1 MENGKKVAVVTGGTR
16 GIGKQIVLDLLG
28 RNYRVWTSYA
38 ADESAAARAEKE
50 FCAAG
55 ECVVVR
61 ETDDWGGGIVCAVKM
76 RERAVHCIVG
86 NAGTTLRKAFP
97 QISNAEWA
105 HVLNVNLNANFALVR
120 DLYPLLAPASR
131 IVFVGSLMGVY
142 PHGTSLPYGVSK
154 SALHALARNLVKEF
168 EGTGTTV
175 NAIAPGF
182 VETEWQRAKP
192 EEIRQNIYRK
202 TAVKRFADVREI
214 SSAVMF
220 CLDNAF
226 LNGEIIQLSGGYSC
240 K

>member
-1 MENGKKVAVVTGGTR
+1 MKNEKKTAVVTGGTR
-16 GIGKQIVLDLLG
+16 GIGRQIVLDLLA
-28 RNYRVWTSYA
+28 RNYRAWTSYA
-38 ADESAAARAEKE
+38 ADESAAACAEKE
-50 FCAAG
+50 FCAQG

-61 ETDDWGGGIVCAVKM
+61 ETDEWGGGIVRAVKS

-86 NAGTTLRKAFP
+86 NAGTTLRKLFS
-97 QISNAEWA
+97 QITNAEWA

-120 DLYPLLAPASR
+120 DLRPLLAPVSR
-131 IVFVGSLMGVY
+131 IVFVGSLMGVF

-154 SALHALARNLVKEF
+154 AALHALARNLVKEF

-192 EEIRQNIYRK
+192 EEIRQNIYKK
-202 TAVKRFADVREI
+202 TAVKRFADVREV

-226 LNGEIIQLSGGYSC
+226 VNGTVLEISGGYC
-240 K
+240 FK